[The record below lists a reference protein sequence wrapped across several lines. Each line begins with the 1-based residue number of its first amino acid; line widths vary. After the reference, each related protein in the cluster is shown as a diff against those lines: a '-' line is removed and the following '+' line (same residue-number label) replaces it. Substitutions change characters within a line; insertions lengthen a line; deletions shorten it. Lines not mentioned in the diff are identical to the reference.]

1 MKFIFKPTNL
11 KEIAFCNGSCTCNG
25 GNCNCK
31 ATGGGA
37 YRDKQKAT
45 VK

>member
-1 MKFIFKPTNL
+1 MKYLVKPTRT

-31 ATGGGA
+31 STGGGK
-37 YRDKQKAT
+37 YKDTQIAT